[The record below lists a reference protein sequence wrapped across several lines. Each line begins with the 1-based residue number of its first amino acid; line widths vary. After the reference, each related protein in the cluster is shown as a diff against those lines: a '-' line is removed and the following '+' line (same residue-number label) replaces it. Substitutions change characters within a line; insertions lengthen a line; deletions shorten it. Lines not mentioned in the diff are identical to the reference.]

1 MRKPAK
7 MASAA
12 VILFLVCAFVPTT
25 VSAATV
31 RGRLDHVDGYG
42 RHYPAQYV
50 AVTLRSPQGGRRS
63 APAYSNTQGIY
74 YFNSVGHGTWVL
86 EVWSSRNPKQPP
98 RTYTIVV
105 NSEPYSD
112 VAPIIVP

>member
-1 MRKPAK
+1 MKKPAR
-7 MASAA
+7 MVAA
-12 VILFLVCAFVPTT
+12 MVVLFLVCALVPAT

-31 RGRLDHVDGYG
+31 RGRLDRVDGYG

-63 APAYSNTQGIY
+63 APAYSNAQGIY
-74 YFNSVGHGTWVL
+74 YFNNVGHGTWVL
-86 EVWSSRNPKQPP
+86 EVWWSRNTNQPP
-98 RTYTIVV
+98 RAYTIIV
-105 NSEPYSD
+105 NTEPYSD